1 MKKLCCIL
9 MLLLLTLC
17 ACEGQTA
24 QTTDATDPT
33 TAVTTTM
40 QTTEVT
46 TDAVTEVTAVTEAT
60 ATEPAR
66 DYLYLSEVDFSAY
79 KDAMTTEEYA
89 ALASY
94 IPVLQG
100 EKTFVWQS
108 SWLDRT
114 VQAVDISDFHAALW
128 EGKENPSAELIPD
141 RFTLLNIVG
150 DDSPELILWVRDIGY
165 HQLVLHLTE
174 DGTYYGIDY
183 PIRWFEPVGYGVY
196 SASGGAASGSYY
208 TLQFADGVF
217 TQERTAEWDNDNGTY
232 VLNGETVDKAAFDSW
247 EKALNISDPKWFEC
261 KK

>member
-1 MKKLCCIL
+1 MKKLCFIL

-24 QTTDATDPT
+24 QTTDVTDPT

-40 QTTEVT
+40 QTAEVT
-46 TDAVTEVTAVTEAT
+46 TDAVTETTEVTVTAPE
-60 ATEPAR
+60 R
-66 DYLYLSEVDFSAY
+66 DYFYLSEVDFSEY
-79 KDAMTTEEYA
+79 KDAMTADAYA

-114 VQAVDISDFHAALW
+114 AQEVDISDFHAALW
-128 EGKENPSAELIPD
+128 EGKENPSAELMPD

-150 DDSPELILWVRDIGY
+150 DDDPELILWVRDIGY
-165 HQLVLHLTE
+165 HQLVLHLAE

-196 SASGGAASGSYY
+196 SVSGGVASGSYY
-208 TLQFADGVF
+208 ALRFADGAF
-217 TQERTAEWDNDNGTY
+217 AQEKTAEWDNDNGTY
-232 VLNGETVDKAAFDSW
+232 FLNGEAVEKTAFDSW
-247 EKALNISDPKWFEC
+247 EKALNISDPKWIEC